1 MTAIRTTRRDPRL
14 RDRTDGRVRPD
25 LTVVPPGTTPAPAGH
40 APTAATG
47 RAHHDEPTA
56 LPAGLSAPADGQP
69 SA

>member
-1 MTAIRTTRRDPRL
+1 VTAIRVTRPGARP
-14 RDRTDGRVRPD
+14 RDR
-25 LTVVPPGTTPAPAGH
+25 A
-40 APTAATG
+40 AATG